1 MELKSAKKLID
12 ETIITAS
19 NILDI
24 GFIEA
29 RYLSKESF
37 DGDIACYL
45 DRYYYVIKYN
55 TSWLEVAS
63 YEEIIITTYRRVR
76 QAYQQVQI
84 EFRDKLI
91 ESNSKIEPKEL
102 VDIWSEE
109 FQLYTI
115 PTIEEEL
122 DDDFLSQSCEM
133 DSYAFAYVMCLSINR
148 IRIDIPS
155 SIVDKVNKRIEEIYK
170 TLKSY

>member
-1 MELKSAKKLID
+1 MNLNQVKQLIEKSI
-12 ETIITAS
+12 EVAS

-24 GFIEA
+24 GFVEA

-37 DGDIACYL
+37 DGGISCYL

-63 YEEIIITTYRRVR
+63 NEEIIITTYRRVR
-76 QAYQQVQI
+76 QAYQSVQI

-102 VDIWSEE
+102 VEVWSEE
-109 FQLYTI
+109 FQFYTT

-122 DDDFLSQSCEM
+122 DDDFLSQSCEI
-133 DSYAFAYVMCLSINR
+133 DSYAFAYVMCLSVNG

-155 SIVDKVNKRIEEIYK
+155 SIVDKVYNRVDEIK
-170 TLKSY
+170 KMITV

>member
-12 ETIITAS
+12 ETIIAAS

-24 GFIEA
+24 GFVEA

-55 TSWLEVAS
+55 TSWLEGAS
-63 YEEIIITTYRRVR
+63 DEDIIVTTYRRVR

-109 FQLYTI
+109 FQYYTI

-122 DDDFLSQSCEM
+122 DDDFLSQYCEI
-133 DSYAFAYVMCLSINR
+133 DSYAFAYVMCLSNNG
-148 IRIDIPS
+148 IRIEIPS
-155 SIVDKVNKRIEEIYK
+155 SIVDKVYNRVDEIK
-170 TLKSY
+170 KMITV